1 MITTNACVT
10 HNAMLELH
18 KFTYNNLNILTQ
30 FFTYNPFHNVAGMIV
45 KQSLHKKSWVICKF

>member
-45 KQSLHKKSWVICKF
+45 KQSLHKKS